1 MGAGPRVPLG
11 RVDVSVRCRERAPR
25 GPPVGAGPGVPGVK
39 SSAGP
44 PGPGARRRRPRAARA
59 EPPSLFF
66 PPPFFIFFS
75 LSSPPFWGCSFSWEA
90 KEKEK
95 RRRKKENEVQRE
107 STLGIEPR
115 IFCYPLSNPSC
126 RDHSVGRRLIRL
138 ATRTIFP
145 GMTLIVVIRV
155 RPGNIFVQLGAP

>member
-1 MGAGPRVPLG
+1 M
-11 RVDVSVRCRERAPR
+11 
-25 GPPVGAGPGVPGVK
+25 
-39 SSAGP
+39 
-44 PGPGARRRRPRAARA
+44 
-59 EPPSLFF
+59 
-66 PPPFFIFFS
+66 
-75 LSSPPFWGCSFSWEA
+75 EA

-95 RRRKKENEVQRE
+95 KRRKNENEVQRE

>member
-1 MGAGPRVPLG
+1 M
-11 RVDVSVRCRERAPR
+11 
-25 GPPVGAGPGVPGVK
+25 GAGPGVPGVK
-39 SSAGP
+39 LSAGP

-59 EPPSLFF
+59 EPP
-66 PPPFFIFFS
+66 FFIF
-75 LSSPPFWGCSFSWEA
+75 SPPLFYFFLPFIPSVLGLFFFWRQKKKKR
-90 KEKEK
+90 KEE
-95 RRRKKENEVQRE
+95 KENEVQRE